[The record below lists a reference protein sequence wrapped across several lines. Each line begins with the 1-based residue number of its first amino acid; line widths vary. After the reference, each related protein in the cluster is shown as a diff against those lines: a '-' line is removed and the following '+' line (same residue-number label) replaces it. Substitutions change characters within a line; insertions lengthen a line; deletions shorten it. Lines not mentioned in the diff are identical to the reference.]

1 MPDIHTVVP
10 TYNELENIQK
20 LVPMLLDLP
29 LDLGV
34 IVVDDHSPDGT
45 GDAADRLAGEHP
57 GRVQVI
63 HRGGKLGLGT
73 AYIAGFK
80 SALAQG
86 TRLILTMDAD
96 FSHHPR
102 YIPDMVAKIDEGY
115 DLVIGS
121 RYVPG
126 GKMPDF
132 PLPRII
138 LSGGSNFVARTLL
151 GLRARD
157 ATAGFRCYRREVLEA
172 LPLDTIFS
180 SGYSF
185 LVEMLFMV
193 QRAGFRVG
201 EVPITFMDRTE
212 GTTKISRQEIY
223 KAIYTVFRLFARR
236 LLGPRSG
243 QPANR

>member
-132 PLPRII
+132 PDHFKRR
-138 LSGGSNFVARTLL
+138 VE
-151 GLRARD
+151 LRRPD
-157 ATAGFRCYRREVLEA
+157 AAGFAGERRDRRISL
-172 LPLDTIFS
+172 LP
-180 SGYSF
+180 
-185 LVEMLFMV
+185 
-193 QRAGFRVG
+193 AGSTG
-201 EVPITFMDRTE
+201 SP
-212 GTTKISRQEIY
+212 
-223 KAIYTVFRLFARR
+223 AARYDLQQR
-236 LLGPRSG
+236 LLVPG
-243 QPANR
+243 